1 MPKLTTGL
9 AHHIKQNKPPKQKNM
24 ANKEWNAFRN
34 KLKKQYS
41 PQIVKAMIEDLNTR
55 DKQTIT
61 DALLA
66 LTNTDEGK
74 AARKARKPKKLTAK
88 VTAK

>member
-9 AHHIKQNKPPKQKNM
+9 ARHIKQNKPPKQKNM

-34 KLKKQYS
+34 ELKKQYS

-61 DALLA
+61 DAMLA
-66 LTNTDEGK
+66 MTNTEEGK
-74 AARKARKPKKLTAK
+74 AARKARKPESLVARNPR
-88 VTAK
+88 